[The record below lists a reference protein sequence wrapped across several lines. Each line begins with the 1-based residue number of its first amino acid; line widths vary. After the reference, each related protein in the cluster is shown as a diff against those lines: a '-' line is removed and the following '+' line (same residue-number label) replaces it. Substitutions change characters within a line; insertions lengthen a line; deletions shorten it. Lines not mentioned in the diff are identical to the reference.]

1 MERIVLPPEKA
12 RFNYFAFHPP
22 GECAERVVEIE
33 DAAAAFGEHT
43 IFSHLS
49 MLVRRGDGV
58 AVVGANGE
66 GKTTL
71 LRMIVGELEPA
82 AGSVKLGSRV
92 KVGYFSQQ
100 HEGLHKERTVLEEIL
115 YEFGTDEETARGYLG
130 AFLFRGDEVERVI
143 GDLSGGEQSRLAFLK
158 LMLTGANFLVLD
170 EPTNHLD
177 IPAKEAVE
185 EALMAFPG
193 TFLVVSHDRYFL
205 NKVANVTMEMADG
218 KLTRYDGGYDYYKE
232 KKSAEEALKAVE
244 TPAQAAKETKR
255 EQQAPKKET
264 TAEKEKRIAPPSGV
278 SEEKRQEL
286 LQRAEAELAM
296 AEAELK
302 MLEHEMNDPELQQD
316 PEKSRKIAEE
326 YAEKEKEIERRY
338 EKWGALAE
346 G

>member
-1 MERIVLPPEKA
+1 
-12 RFNYFAFHPP
+12 
-22 GECAERVVEIE
+22 
-33 DAAAAFGEHT
+33 
-43 IFSHLS
+43 
-49 MLVRRGDGV
+49 
-58 AVVGANGE
+58 
-66 GKTTL
+66 
-71 LRMIVGELEPA
+71 
-82 AGSVKLGSRV
+82 
-92 KVGYFSQQ
+92 
-100 HEGLHKERTVLEEIL
+100 GLHKERTVLEEIL

-143 GDLSGGEQSRLAFLK
+143 GELSGGEQSRLAFLK

-205 NKVANVTMEMADG
+205 DKVANVTMELEHG
-218 KLTRYDGGYDYYKE
+218 KLTRYDGNYLYYKE
-232 KKSAEEALKAVE
+232 KKSAEEAVNSAE
-244 TPAQAAKETKR
+244 ASPQAAKEAKR
-255 EQQAPKKET
+255 EQPNPKTEP
-264 TAEKEKRIAPPSGV
+264 TAEREKRIAPPS
-278 SEEKRQEL
+278 SINEEKRLEL

-302 MLEHEMNDPELQQD
+302 MLEREMNDPELQQD
-316 PEKSRKIAEE
+316 PEKSRRIAEE
-326 YAEKEKEIERRY
+326 YAAKEKEIEQRY